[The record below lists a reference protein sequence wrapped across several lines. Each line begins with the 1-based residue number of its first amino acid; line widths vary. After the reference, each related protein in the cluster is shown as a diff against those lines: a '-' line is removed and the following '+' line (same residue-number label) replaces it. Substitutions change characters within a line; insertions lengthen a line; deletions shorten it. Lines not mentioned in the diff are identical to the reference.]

1 MKYFLAFLLNFVI
14 HQNIMSQDTRDAL
27 EVLNQMSDKYKKM
40 NGFTSSFTYSMNNLS
55 ENITDSFEG
64 TISVKD
70 EKYILFIEG
79 QKIINDSKTVWTY
92 LEDLNEVTI
101 SEFDPTEQEIS
112 LNNIF
117 EIYKEGF
124 THKNIGEKDDL
135 LNIEIYPDSD
145 EKSYFKILF
154 KINKSNLLES
164 FTVFDKSNT
173 LFIYTINNFIEED
186 LDLSLFTFIEKN
198 YPGIEVIDFR

>member
-1 MKYFLAFLLNFVI
+1 MKYLLAVLLNLVI

-40 NGFTSSFTYSMNNLS
+40 NVFTSSFTYSMNNLS

-154 KINKSNLLES
+154 KINNSYLLES

-173 LFIYTINNFIEED
+173 GETKGNPFEFLYNIKENIFNELIVAKCD
-186 LDLSLFTFIEKN
+186 
-198 YPGIEVIDFR
+198 

>member
-1 MKYFLAFLLNFVI
+1 MKYFLPFLLNLLI

-101 SEFDPTEQEIS
+101 AEFDPTEQEIS

-154 KINKSNLLES
+154 KINNSNLLES

>member
-1 MKYFLAFLLNFVI
+1 MKYLLAVLLNLVI

>member
-1 MKYFLAFLLNFVI
+1 MKYFLPFLLNLFI

-40 NGFTSSFTYSMNNLS
+40 NGLTSSFTYSMNNLS

-70 EKYILFIEG
+70 EKYILYIEG

-154 KINKSNLLES
+154 KINNSNLLES

>member
-1 MKYFLAFLLNFVI
+1 MKYFLTFLLNLVI
-14 HQNIMSQDTRDAL
+14 HLNIMSQDTRDAL

>member
-1 MKYFLAFLLNFVI
+1 MKYFLTFLLNLVI
-14 HQNIMSQDTRDAL
+14 HLNIMSQDTRDAL

-70 EKYILFIEG
+70 EKYILLIEG

-198 YPGIEVIDFR
+198 YPGVEVIDFR

>member
-1 MKYFLAFLLNFVI
+1 MKYFLTFLLNLVI
-14 HQNIMSQDTRDAL
+14 HLNIMSQDTRDAL

-64 TISVKD
+64 TISVKG

>member
-1 MKYFLAFLLNFVI
+1 MFSLFVCI
-14 HQNIMSQDTRDAL
+14 IILQNVKSQDTIDPL
-27 EVLNQMSDKYKKM
+27 DILDQMSDKYKKM

-70 EKYILFIEG
+70 NKYILFIEG

-124 THKNIGEKDDL
+124 THKNIGEKDNL
-135 LNIEIYPDSD
+135 QNIEIYPESD

-186 LDLSLFTFIEKN
+186 LDLSLFTFTEEN

>member
-1 MKYFLAFLLNFVI
+1 MKYFLPFLLNLLI

-70 EKYILFIEG
+70 EKYILYIEG

-124 THKNIGEKDDL
+124 THKNIGEKDNL

-154 KINKSNLLES
+154 KINNSNLLES

>member
-1 MKYFLAFLLNFVI
+1 MKYFLPFLLNLLI

-70 EKYILFIEG
+70 EKYILYIEG

-154 KINKSNLLES
+154 KINNSNLLES

-186 LDLSLFTFIEKN
+186 LDLSLFTIIEKN

>member
-1 MKYFLAFLLNFVI
+1 MKYFLPFLLNLLI

-70 EKYILFIEG
+70 EKYILYIEG

-101 SEFDPTEQEIS
+101 AEFDPTEQEIS

-154 KINKSNLLES
+154 KINNSNLLES

>member
-1 MKYFLAFLLNFVI
+1 MKYFLPFLLNLLI

-70 EKYILFIEG
+70 EKYILSIEG

-101 SEFDPTEQEIS
+101 AEFDPTEQEIS

-124 THKNIGEKDDL
+124 TYKNIGEKDDL

-154 KINKSNLLES
+154 KINNSNLLES

>member
-1 MKYFLAFLLNFVI
+1 MKHFIVLLINLLI
-14 HQNIMSQDTRDAL
+14 AQNIQSQDNREAL
-27 EVLNQMSDKYKKM
+27 EVLDQMSDKYKKM

-55 ENITDSFEG
+55 ENITDSFQG

-70 EKYILFIEG
+70 EKYILLIEG
-79 QKIINDSKTVWTY
+79 QKIINDSETVWTY

-186 LDLSLFTFIEKN
+186 LDISLFTFIEKN

>member
-1 MKYFLAFLLNFVI
+1 MKYFLPFLLNLLI

-70 EKYILFIEG
+70 EKYILYIEG

-101 SEFDPTEQEIS
+101 SEYDPTEQEIS
-112 LNNIF
+112 LNNI
-117 EIYKEGF
+117 
-124 THKNIGEKDDL
+124 
-135 LNIEIYPDSD
+135 
-145 EKSYFKILF
+145 
-154 KINKSNLLES
+154 
-164 FTVFDKSNT
+164 
-173 LFIYTINNFIEED
+173 
-186 LDLSLFTFIEKN
+186 
-198 YPGIEVIDFR
+198 

>member
-1 MKYFLAFLLNFVI
+1 MKYFLTFLLNLVI
-14 HQNIMSQDTRDAL
+14 HLNIMSQDTRDAL

-135 LNIEIYPDSD
+135 LNIEIYPESD

-186 LDLSLFTFIEKN
+186 LDLSLFTFTEEN

>member
-1 MKYFLAFLLNFVI
+1 MKYFISLFVCI
-14 HQNIMSQDTRDAL
+14 IILQNVKSQDKIDPL
-27 EVLNQMSDKYKKM
+27 DILDQMSDKYKKM

-70 EKYILFIEG
+70 NKYILFIEG

-124 THKNIGEKDDL
+124 THKNIGEKDNL
-135 LNIEIYPDSD
+135 RNIEIYPDSD

-186 LDLSLFTFIEKN
+186 LDLSLFTFIEEN

>member
-1 MKYFLAFLLNFVI
+1 MKYFLTFLLNVVI
-14 HQNIMSQDTRDAL
+14 HLNIMSQDTRDAL

>member
-1 MKYFLAFLLNFVI
+1 MKYMFSLFVCI
-14 HQNIMSQDTRDAL
+14 IILQNVKSQDTIDPL
-27 EVLNQMSDKYKKM
+27 DILDQMSDKYKKM

-70 EKYILFIEG
+70 NKYILFIEG

-154 KINKSNLLES
+154 KINNSNLLES

>member
-1 MKYFLAFLLNFVI
+1 MKYFLPFLLNLLI

-70 EKYILFIEG
+70 EKYILYIEG

-124 THKNIGEKDDL
+124 TYKNIGEKDDL

-154 KINKSNLLES
+154 KINNSNLLES

>member
-1 MKYFLAFLLNFVI
+1 MKYFLTFLLNLVI
-14 HQNIMSQDTRDAL
+14 HQNIMSQDSRDAL

-154 KINKSNLLES
+154 KINNSNLLES

-173 LFIYTINNFIEED
+173 LFIYTINNFKEED

>member
-1 MKYFLAFLLNFVI
+1 MKYFLPFLLNLLI

-27 EVLNQMSDKYKKM
+27 EVLNQMSNKYKKM

-70 EKYILFIEG
+70 EKYILYIEG

-154 KINKSNLLES
+154 KINNSNLLES

>member
-1 MKYFLAFLLNFVI
+1 MKYFLPFLLNLLI

-154 KINKSNLLES
+154 KINNSYLLES

-186 LDLSLFTFIEKN
+186 LDISLFTFIEKN

>member
-1 MKYFLAFLLNFVI
+1 MKYFLTFLLNLVI
-14 HQNIMSQDTRDAL
+14 HLNIISQDTRDAL

-154 KINKSNLLES
+154 KINNSNLLES

>member
-1 MKYFLAFLLNFVI
+1 MKYFISLFVCI
-14 HQNIMSQDTRDAL
+14 IILQNVKSQDKIDPL
-27 EVLNQMSDKYKKM
+27 DILDQMSDKYKKM

-70 EKYILFIEG
+70 NKYILFIEG

-124 THKNIGEKDDL
+124 THKNIGEKDNL

-186 LDLSLFTFIEKN
+186 LDLSLFTFIEEN

>member
-1 MKYFLAFLLNFVI
+1 MKYFLTFLLNLVI
-14 HQNIMSQDTRDAL
+14 HLNIMSQDTRDAL

-173 LFIYTINNFIEED
+173 LFIYTINNFVEED

>member
-1 MKYFLAFLLNFVI
+1 MKYFLPFLLNLLI

-70 EKYILFIEG
+70 EKYILYIEG

-154 KINKSNLLES
+154 KINNSILLES

>member
-1 MKYFLAFLLNFVI
+1 MKYFLPFLLNLLI
-14 HQNIMSQDTRDAL
+14 HQNIISQDTRDAL

-70 EKYILFIEG
+70 EKYILYIEG

-124 THKNIGEKDDL
+124 TYKNIGEKDDL

-154 KINKSNLLES
+154 KINNSNLLES

>member
-1 MKYFLAFLLNFVI
+1 MKYFLTFLLNLVI
-14 HQNIMSQDTRDAL
+14 HLNILSQDTRDAL

-70 EKYILFIEG
+70 EKYILLIEG

>member
-1 MKYFLAFLLNFVI
+1 MKYFLTFLLNLVI
-14 HQNIMSQDTRDAL
+14 HLNIMSQDTRDAL

-70 EKYILFIEG
+70 EKYILLIEG

-173 LFIYTINNFIEED
+173 LFIYTINNFVEED

>member
-101 SEFDPTEQEIS
+101 SEFDPSEQEIS

-154 KINKSNLLES
+154 KINNSNLLES

-173 LFIYTINNFIEED
+173 LFIYTINNFTEED

>member
-1 MKYFLAFLLNFVI
+1 MKYFLPFLLNLFI

-70 EKYILFIEG
+70 EKYILYIEG

-154 KINKSNLLES
+154 KINNLNLLES

>member
-1 MKYFLAFLLNFVI
+1 MKYFLTFLLNLVI
-14 HQNIMSQDTRDAL
+14 HLNIMSQDTRGAL

>member
-1 MKYFLAFLLNFVI
+1 
-14 HQNIMSQDTRDAL
+14 MSQDTRDAL

-135 LNIEIYPDSD
+135 LNIEIYPESD

-186 LDLSLFTFIEKN
+186 LDLSLFTFTEEN

>member
-1 MKYFLAFLLNFVI
+1 MKYFLPFLLNLLI
-14 HQNIMSQDTRDAL
+14 HQNIISQDTRDAL

-70 EKYILFIEG
+70 EKYILYIEG

-154 KINKSNLLES
+154 KINNSNLLES

>member
-1 MKYFLAFLLNFVI
+1 MKYFLTFLLNLVI
-14 HQNIMSQDTRDAL
+14 HLNIISQDTRDAL

>member
-1 MKYFLAFLLNFVI
+1 MKYFLTFLLNLVI
-14 HQNIMSQDTRDAL
+14 HLNIMSQETRDAL

-164 FTVFDKSNT
+164 FTVFDKSNS

>member
-1 MKYFLAFLLNFVI
+1 MKYLLAVLLNLVI

-70 EKYILFIEG
+70 EKYILYIEG

-154 KINKSNLLES
+154 KINNSNLLES

>member
-1 MKYFLAFLLNFVI
+1 MKHFIVLLINLVI
-14 HQNIMSQDTRDAL
+14 AQNIQSQDNREAL
-27 EVLNQMSDKYKKM
+27 EVLDQMSDKYKKM

-55 ENITDSFEG
+55 ENITDSFQG

-70 EKYILFIEG
+70 EKYILLIEG
-79 QKIINDSKTVWTY
+79 QKIINDSETVWTY

-173 LFIYTINNFIEED
+173 LYIYTINNFIEED